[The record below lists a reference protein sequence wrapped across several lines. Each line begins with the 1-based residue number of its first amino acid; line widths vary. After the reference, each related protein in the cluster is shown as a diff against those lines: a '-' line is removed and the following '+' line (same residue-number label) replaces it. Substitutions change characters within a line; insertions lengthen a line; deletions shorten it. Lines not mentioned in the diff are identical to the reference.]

1 MIRNRAV
8 IGQKLSAH
16 ELNSHA
22 SLVALVNPR
31 LLNRLENSF
40 VARMARL
47 LGESRQRADQRSKA
61 RKCDQPRIDL
71 GMRIDQSFGNF
82 LYIEPVHRAPAL
94 SAGSPSQRCGS
105 TMERE

>member
-1 MIRNRAV
+1 MSRK
-8 IGQKLSAH
+8 GGEDEQKPSAH
-16 ELNSHA
+16 EFHSHA
-22 SLVALVNPR
+22 SLVAFVNPR
-31 LLNRLENSF
+31 LLNRLENSL

-61 RKCDQPRIDL
+61 RKCDQPRVDL

-94 SAGSPSQRCGS
+94 SAGSPSRRCGS